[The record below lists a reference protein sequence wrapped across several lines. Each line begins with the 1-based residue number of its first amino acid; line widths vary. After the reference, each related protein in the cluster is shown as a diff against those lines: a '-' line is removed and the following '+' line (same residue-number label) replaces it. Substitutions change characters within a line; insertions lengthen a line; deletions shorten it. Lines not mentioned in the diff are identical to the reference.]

1 MAAQDDVV
9 VIVGGGHNGLIAAA
23 TLARAGRRTLVLER
37 AERVGGCATTDEIA
51 PGFRVPAL
59 AHRMAIDP
67 RVVQSLE
74 LERHGLRICRPA
86 AYACAPT
93 LDGRALTIWADAPR
107 ACQEIAAFSTADAA
121 RYPAF
126 LESIR
131 AISFVARGLLE
142 APPPDMDALGATDVV
157 RALRTGRQFRALG
170 RPDAY
175 RLLRWLPMAVSDLVG
190 EWFESEPLRATI
202 AADGVLGSFLGPRSA
217 GSGAVMMLLAA
228 GEGRPIA
235 PGWMPMGG
243 GGALAEALGAAA
255 KHAGVA
261 VRTNAAVREIRVS
274 DDRDDGR
281 ATGVV
286 LESGEEIAASRVVSA
301 VDPRRTFLTLIDPIH
316 LPPEFRRRV
325 QNIRMRG
332 TLAKVNFALSG
343 APDFQGLAARGP
355 ADRAAAL
362 SGCVRLA
369 ASVNSIERAFDAVK
383 YGTFSDEPWIELAI
397 PSLIDDSLAPAGRHV
412 ASAYVQYV
420 PHTLKDGDWERHRER
435 LGDRVVEVIGRYAPG
450 FERLIVARHV
460 LTPAD
465 LEARVGLTG
474 GHIFHGE
481 LALDQL
487 AVARPLL
494 GWAQY
499 RTPIKGLSLCGAGT
513 HPGTGLDGRSGL
525 LAAQAILAAR

>member
-1 MAAQDDVV
+1 MAPDNDV

-23 TLARAGRRTLVLER
+23 TLARAGRRTIVLER
-37 AERVGGCATTDEIA
+37 GERVGGCATTDEIA

-67 RVVQSLE
+67 RIVRSLE
-74 LERHGLRICRPA
+74 LERHGLRICRPSA
-86 AYACAPT
+86 HACAPT
-93 LDGRALTIWADAPR
+93 TDGRALTIWADTER
-107 ACQEIAAFSTADAA
+107 ACREIAAFSSADAA
-121 RYPAF
+121 RYPSF
-126 LESIR
+126 LESVR
-131 AISFVARGLLE
+131 AISAVARDLLE

-157 RALRTGRQFRALG
+157 RALRTGRRFRSLG
-170 RPDAY
+170 RADAY
-175 RLLRWLPMAVSDLVG
+175 RLLRWLPMAISDLVA

-217 GSGAVMMLLAA
+217 GSGAVMLLLAA

-235 PGWMPMGG
+235 PGWTVRGG
-243 GGALAEALGAAA
+243 GGALADALSAAA
-255 KHAGVA
+255 KHAGVEI
-261 VRTNAAVREIRVS
+261 RTSAAVREIRV
-274 DDRDDGR
+274 DEDGR
-281 ATGVV
+281 ATGVI
-286 LESGEEIAASRVVSA
+286 LESGEGINAARVVSA
-301 VDPRRTFLTLIDPIH
+301 VDPRRTFLTLIDAIH

-332 TLAKVNFALSG
+332 TLAKVNFALMA
-343 APDFQGLAARGP
+343 APEFQGLAARSP
-355 ADRAAAL
+355 ADRTAAL

-369 ASVNSIERAFDAVK
+369 SSVDAIERAFDAVK
-383 YGTFSDEPWIELAI
+383 YGTVADEPWIELAI
-397 PSLIDDSLAPAGRHV
+397 PSLLDDSLAPAGQHV

-420 PHTLKDGDWERHRER
+420 PHTLKDGDWAHQRAR

-450 FERLIVARHV
+450 FERLIVARQV

-465 LEARVGLTG
+465 LEQRIGLTG

-487 AVARPLL
+487 AIARPLL

-499 RTPIKGLSLCGAGT
+499 RTPIKSLYLCGAGT

-525 LAAQAILAAR
+525 LAAQAMLAAR

>member
-1 MAAQDDVV
+1 MAHDV

-23 TLARAGRRTLVLER
+23 TLARGGLRTLVLER
-37 AERVGGCATTDEIA
+37 SERVGGCAATDEIA

-59 AHRMAIDP
+59 AHRTAIDSH
-67 RVVQSLE
+67 VIQSLE
-74 LERHGLRICRPA
+74 LERHGLRIVRPA

-93 LDGRALTIWADAPR
+93 TDGRALIIWADTER
-107 ACQEIAAFSTADAA
+107 ACREIATFSSIDAE

-131 AISFVARGLLE
+131 RITVVVRSLLD
-142 APPPDMDALGATDVV
+142 ASPPDLDALAPADAI

-170 RPDAY
+170 RTDAY

-190 EWFESEPLRATI
+190 EWFESEPLRATV

-217 GSGAVMMLLAA
+217 GSAAVMLLLAA

-235 PGWMPMGG
+235 PGWMPRGG
-243 GGALAEALGAAA
+243 GGALAEALCAAA
-255 KHAGVA
+255 KQAGA
-261 VRTNAAVREIRVS
+261 EIRTSAAVCEIRV
-274 DDRDDGR
+274 DDDGR

-286 LESGEEIAASRVVSA
+286 LESGEEIGASRVVSA
-301 VDPRRTFLTLIDPIH
+301 VDPRRTFLALIDPIH
-316 LPPEFRRRV
+316 LPPEFRRRA

-332 TLAKVNFALSG
+332 TLAKVNFALTA
-343 APDFQGLAARGP
+343 APEFQGLAARAL
-355 ADRAAAL
+355 ADRVAAL

-369 ASVNSIERAFDAVK
+369 GSVDSIERAFDAVK
-383 YGTFSDEPWIELAI
+383 YGTFSDVPWIELAI
-397 PSLIDDSLAPAGRHV
+397 PSVTDDTLAPAGQHV

-420 PHTLKDGDWERHRER
+420 PHTLKDADWDHQREQ
-435 LGDRVVEVIGRYAPG
+435 LGDRVVDVIGRYAPG
-450 FERLIVARHV
+450 FERLIVAREV

-465 LEARVGLTG
+465 LEQRVGLTG
-474 GHIFHGE
+474 GHVFHGE

-499 RTPIKGLSLCGAGT
+499 RTPIKNLHLCGAGT

-525 LAAQAILAAR
+525 LAAQAILTAP

>member
-1 MAAQDDVV
+1 MAPDNDDV

-23 TLARAGRRTLVLER
+23 TLARAGRRTIVLER
-37 AERVGGCATTDEIA
+37 GERVGGCATTDEIA

-67 RVVQSLE
+67 RIVRSLE

-93 LDGRALTIWADAPR
+93 LDGRALTIWADTEK
-107 ACQEIAAFSTADAA
+107 ACREIAAFSSTDAA
-121 RYPAF
+121 RYPSF

-131 AISFVARGLLE
+131 GISAVARGLLE
-142 APPPDMDALGATDVV
+142 APPPDMDALGPADVM
-157 RALRTGRQFRALG
+157 RGLRTGRQFRALG

-217 GSGAVMMLLAA
+217 GSGAVMLLLGA

-235 PGWMPMGG
+235 PGWTARGG
-243 GGALAEALGAAA
+243 GSALAEALSAAA
-255 KHAGVA
+255 RHAGVEI
-261 VRTNAAVREIRVS
+261 RTSAAAREIRV
-274 DDRDDGR
+274 DDDGR

-332 TLAKVNFALSG
+332 TLAKVNFALTG
-343 APDFQGLAARGP
+343 TPEFRGLAGLAT
-355 ADRAAAL
+355 ADRATAM

-369 ASVNSIERAFDAVK
+369 PSVNSIERAFDAVK
-383 YGTFSDEPWIELAI
+383 YGAFSDEPWIELAI
-397 PSLIDDSLAPAGRHV
+397 PSLLDDSLAPAGQHV

-420 PHTLKDGDWERHRER
+420 PHTLKDADWEHQRER

-499 RTPIKGLSLCGAGT
+499 RTPIKSLYLCGAGT